1 MSKKSPKTKSR
12 KEHDQMKRD
21 NTGNNK
27 SVSSNKPASSDKPV
41 SSNKPA
47 SAHKSVSS
55 SKPASTHKSVS
66 SNKPSSTNK
75 LVMSKD
81 SIIEKCKKIL
91 KRDNS

>member
-12 KEHDQMKRD
+12 REHDQMKRD
-21 NTGNNK
+21 KTSNVK
-27 SVSSNKPASSDKPV
+27 SASGNKPASNDKPV

-47 SAHKSVSS
+47 S
-55 SKPASTHKSVS
+55 TNKSVS

-75 LVMSKD
+75 LVTSKD